1 VIGRVDKV
9 SRGHTLRKLDAGLR
23 VNSDSMYKGQAL
35 VGVEDF
41 EEVCRGADDAEIVHD
56 SACGDIE
63 GNAFFIIDSR
73 LVDRL
78 EEARTEKASKAVAL
92 ASAVFRQEGVDDK
105 PTLADEQVGRMRVCK

>member
-63 GNAFFIIDSR
+63 GNDPPQR
-73 LVDRL
+73 L
-78 EEARTEKASKAVAL
+78 
-92 ASAVFRQEGVDDK
+92 DDTK
-105 PTLADEQVGRMRVCK
+105 VCRGFSLYLRVLMVKNSLTSLP